1 MKYLKKFNED
11 FAMLNNSEQME
22 GIDPPMD
29 CETCHKPHDMCTCE
43 TCPHCHENKCSCPSN
58 ECGDCGEKECVCGYE
73 HQSEG
78 HLSGFDEFNEKKKIP
93 AGLQAYLDKKA
104 GKKGKKADDKEDKD
118 VKADKKG
125 KKSKDDKD
133 EAPKGK
139 GLTAAQKKL
148 PAGLQKA
155 ILAKK
160 K

>member
-11 FAMLNNSEQME
+11 FAMLNNHEQME
-22 GIDPPMD
+22 GIDAPME
-29 CETCHKPHDMCTCE
+29 CENCGKPHDYCECETAPHVHNENETCE
-43 TCPHCHENKCSCPSN
+43 Q
-58 ECGDCGEKECVCGYE
+58 CGEKECVCDYE
-73 HQSEG
+73 RR
-78 HLSGFDEFNEKKKIP
+78 FDEKKKIP

-104 GKKGKKADDKEDKD
+104 GKKGKKADEKDEKSDK
-118 VKADKKG
+118 KADKKG
-125 KKSKDDKD
+125 KKTD
-133 EAPKGK
+133 EKEEPKGK